1 MNSKNP
7 NHPKKGATIKVEP
20 ITELKDIK
28 LIKRLLKDKPRD
40 YCLFTMGINTNLR
53 ASDLIRITAGD
64 VRGKKP
70 GDSLIIK
77 EQKTGKERRITL
89 NENVINAVKEL
100 LAYKPYQDTD
110 PLFKS
115 KKGVKALSVPSV
127 NRLVKGWCREIN
139 LKGNYGSHTLRKTFG
154 YMQRTLLNTSV
165 AELMV
170 IFNHS
175 SQKQT
180 LDYLCIQP
188 EEIKNAYMQLK
199 L

>member
-40 YCLFTMGINTNLR
+40 SCLFIMGINTNLR
-53 ASDLIRITAGD
+53 ASDLIRLTAGD
-64 VRGKKP
+64 LRGKKP
-70 GDSLIIK
+70 GDSLSIK

-115 KKGVKALSVPSV
+115 KKGAKALSVPSV

-154 YMQRTLLNTSV
+154 YMQRTLLNTEV
-165 AELMV
+165 V
-170 IFNHS
+170 GF
-175 SQKQT
+175 
-180 LDYLCIQP
+180 
-188 EEIKNAYMQLK
+188 
-199 L
+199 

>member
-1 MNSKNP
+1 MKINNP
-7 NHPKKGATIKVEP
+7 NHPKKGDTIKVEP

-28 LIKRLLKDKPRD
+28 LIKKLLKDKPRD

-53 ASDLIRITAGD
+53 ASGLTRITAGD

-70 GDSLIIK
+70 GDDLTVK
-77 EQKTGKERRITL
+77 EQKTGKARRITL
-89 NENVINAVKEL
+89 NDNVILAVTRL
-100 LAYKPYQDTD
+100 LAHASHQDTD

-115 KKGVKALSVPSV
+115 QKGNKALSVPSV

-154 YMQRTLLNTSV
+154 YMQRTQLNTSV
-165 AELMV
+165 AELIV

-188 EEIKNAYMQLK
+188 EEIKNAYMQLR